1 MACSMTW
8 AHQDSPLRATN
19 AAAASRLGSASA
31 ARIRGRWNSSGAG
44 FTTSC
49 ITSPSINHVASSST
63 DIVLFDGHRTSMF
76 FERQGVLVVNAVS
89 RAVNSLAA
97 VRAGASSA
105 SAPGPDPRRWL
116 MLPVVLMAMF
126 MAGFDIW
133 AVNVA
138 APSLQRDLHVS
149 DASLQLIVGGYAFM
163 YASGMVTGG
172 RLGDL
177 FGYRRMFMIGVVP
190 FGLASLLCGL
200 AGSPGGLVAARL
212 VP

>member
-31 ARIRGRWNSSGAG
+31 ARIRGSWKSSGAG
-44 FTTSC
+44 STTSS
-49 ITSPSINHVASSST
+49 ITSPSINHVASSSI
-63 DIVLFDGHRTSMF
+63 DVVLFDGHRTSMF
-76 FERQGVLVVNAVS
+76 FELQGVLVVNAVS

-126 MAGFDIW
+126 MAGFAILALD
-133 AVNVA
+133 VA
-138 APSLQRDLHVS
+138 PPSLQRHPHVS
-149 DASLQLIVGGYAFM
+149 GPALPRTV
-163 YASGMVTGG
+163 
-172 RLGDL
+172 
-177 FGYRRMFMIGVVP
+177 
-190 FGLASLLCGL
+190 
-200 AGSPGGLVAARL
+200 
-212 VP
+212 